1 MKNAPNVIIKNLK
14 YNHYIPD
21 DVNIFLN
28 KENIIKCLILV
39 PLIVIPYFLSFYFPE
54 MFISVLVGV
63 SLSIILFTVY
73 ESKLAN
79 KGDVEKINIE
89 LIKNYIKLNTK
100 INIEQFETL
109 LPYSII
115 FGLKSG

>member
-1 MKNAPNVIIKNLK
+1 MKTAPILILKNLK
-14 YNHYIPD
+14 NNQYILD

-39 PLIVIPYFLSFYFPE
+39 PLIAIPYFLSFYFPE
-54 MFISVLVGV
+54 MFISVLAGI

-73 ESKLAN
+73 ESKLNN

-89 LIKNYIKLNTK
+89 LIKNYIKSNAK
-100 INIEQFETL
+100 INIE
-109 LPYSII
+109 
-115 FGLKSG
+115 